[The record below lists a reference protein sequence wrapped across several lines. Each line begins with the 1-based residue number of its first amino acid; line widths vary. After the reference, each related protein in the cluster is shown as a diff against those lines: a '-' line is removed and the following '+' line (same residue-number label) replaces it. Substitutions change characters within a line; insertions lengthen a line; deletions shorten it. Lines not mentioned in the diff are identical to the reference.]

1 MMKTTLPFSFFD
13 QFIGEFDRSLRVLT
27 GSVSAQRPVPQPDR
41 HDDVVDE
48 LGHDAL
54 SAAEKK
60 HAAGLMRINHVGEVC
75 AQALYQSQK
84 LATNDPALKQ
94 LFEHAAQEEE
104 DHLHWTLTR
113 IHELGGHPSLLNP
126 LWYAGAFAIGLT
138 AGKLGNASSLGFM
151 AETERQVE
159 QHLDDHLNRL
169 PEADKAS
176 RAILEQMRLDEIS
189 HSQSALQAGGSLPST
204 PVSQLMRAASKV
216 MTTLAY
222 RI

>member
-1 MMKTTLPFSFFD
+1 MKTAVPLSFFD

-27 GSVSAQRPVPQPDR
+27 GSVAAQRPIPQPDR
-41 HDDVVDE
+41 HEDVVDE

-54 SAAEKK
+54 NVVEKK

-84 LATNDPALKQ
+84 LATHDPALKQ

-126 LWYAGAFAIGLT
+126 LWYTGAFAIGLV
-138 AGKLGNASSLGFM
+138 AGTLGNAASLGFM

-159 QHLDDHLNRL
+159 QHLDDHLTRL
-169 PEADKAS
+169 PKADQAS
-176 RAILEQMRLDEIS
+176 RAILEQMRVDEIS
-189 HSQSALQAGGSLPST
+189 HSQSALQAGGNLPSK
-204 PVSQLMRAASKV
+204 PVSQLMRVAAKI